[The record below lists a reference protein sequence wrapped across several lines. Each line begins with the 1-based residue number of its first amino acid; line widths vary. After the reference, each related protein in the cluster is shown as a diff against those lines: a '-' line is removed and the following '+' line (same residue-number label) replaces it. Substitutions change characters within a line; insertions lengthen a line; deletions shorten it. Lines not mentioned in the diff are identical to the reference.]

1 MIARLT
7 SIFCMMGGAVCA
19 DPLFEDITAALPD
32 HQYTG
37 GWEHFVGGGVSAF
50 DCSADGRPDLVAA
63 GGTSPMILLKNVS
76 EKDQI
81 AFDPVSV
88 AGEILTGT
96 ECWIFMSCASGL
108 IVFCKGGRTALSPM

>member
-1 MIARLT
+1 MIGRLT
-7 SIFCMMGGAVCA
+7 SIFWVVGGAVCA

-37 GWEHFVGGGVSAF
+37 GWEHFVGGGVSGF

-76 EKDQI
+76 ETGRI
-81 AFDPVSV
+81 AFDPVDDV
-88 AGEILTGT
+88 TTGLLDYFFSLPDVLMV
-96 ECWIFMSCASGL
+96 IG
-108 IVFCKGGRTALSPM
+108 VKP